1 MKAIVNFNMI
11 HQINPFPQ
19 KQQQQLN
26 SLHKPMIMNT
36 QVMNHQQ
43 HYLIATTTSIKHEF
57 YHKSTTT

>member
-1 MKAIVNFNMI
+1 MI

-19 KQQQQLN
+19 NQQQQLN

-43 HYLIATTTSIKHEF
+43 HYLKATTTSIKHEF
-57 YHKSTTT
+57 HHKSTTT